1 MSADQ
6 TPQPA
11 VATAE
16 QGAAPDSP
24 TPDKKPAEPINWW
37 HEIRSLLLLILM
49 VLGIH
54 SFLAKPFYIPS
65 ISMMPTM
72 LVGDQLVVSK
82 YAYGWSYASPSFDVL
97 PFMKGRIWGSF
108 PERGDVVIIDH
119 PVTGEEYIKRV
130 IGLPEDT
137 LSIVDGAL
145 TINGVAVKR
154 EQQPDLELLADPNS
168 RCEDFKGR
176 MSQNASGAEIC
187 ALPLIRE
194 TLPNGVRYN
203 VIDDGASGLDNI
215 LDPATGAAEIR
226 IPAGRVFLMGDNRD
240 HSADS
245 RASFDQKGLGGAV
258 RIENIGGRAE
268 IITFSMDGNTVW
280 YNPISWFSSMRDGRS
295 GTSLRPERPAA
306 K

>member
-6 TPQPA
+6 NLQTTQTA
-11 VATAE
+11 VEPNGVIIDTKGE
-16 QGAAPDSP
+16 
-24 TPDKKPAEPINWW
+24 KKPPEPINWW

-54 SFLAKPFYIPS
+54 SFIAKPFYIPS
-65 ISMMPTM
+65 GSMMPTM

-97 PFMKGRIWGSF
+97 PFLEGRIWGSF

-130 IGLPEDT
+130 IGLPGDT
-137 LSIVDGAL
+137 ISISDGAL

-168 RCEDFKGR
+168 ECESFTGR
-176 MSQNASGAEIC
+176 MSQNAGGAEMC

-203 VIDDGASGLDNI
+203 VIDDGASELDNI
-215 LDPATGAAEIR
+215 MDPATGASEIR

-245 RASFDQKGLGGAV
+245 RASFERKGLGGAV